1 MGKFAQGKYT
11 PKNPEKYVGNNLPHY
26 RSSWELVLCQFC
38 DNHPG
43 VIQWA
48 SESIKIPYVNPFTGK
63 RTVYV
68 PDFFI
73 VSVDKN
79 GQKRAELIEVK
90 PHKETSLEAA
100 GRSKKAQ
107 AAAILN
113 QAKWQ
118 AANAWAKA
126 NGVKFRIMT
135 ENDMFAQGK
144 PPPARQPKT
153 RRKK

>member
-1 MGKFAQGKYT
+1 MM
-11 PKNPEKYVGNNLPHY
+11 
-26 RSSWELVLCQFC
+26 FC
-38 DNHPG
+38 DTHPG
-43 VIQWA
+43 VVQWA
-48 SESIKIPYVNPFTGK
+48 SESIKIPYVNPFTGM

-73 VSVDKN
+73 VFVDKH
-79 GQKRAELIEVK
+79 GQQRAELIEVK
-90 PHKETSLEAA
+90 PKKETSLEAA

-135 ENDMFAQGK
+135 EEHMFAQGK
-144 PPPARQPKT
+144 PPPARPPKT

>member
-1 MGKFAQGKYT
+1 MPSKYSQGRFT
-11 PKNPEKYVGNNLPHY
+11 PKNPEKYVGNGRPMW
-26 RSSWELVLCQFC
+26 RSSWELHLMLFC

-73 VSVDKN
+73 VFVDKN
-79 GQKRAELIEVK
+79 GRKRAELIEVK
-90 PHKETSLEAA
+90 PKKETSLEAA

-107 AAAILN
+107 AAAVLN

-118 AANAWAKA
+118 AAQAWAKA
-126 NGVKFRIMT
+126 NNITFRIMT
-135 ENDMFAQGK
+135 EESMFHQGR
-144 PPPARQPKT
+144 PPSVKQTKARK
-153 RRKK
+153 R